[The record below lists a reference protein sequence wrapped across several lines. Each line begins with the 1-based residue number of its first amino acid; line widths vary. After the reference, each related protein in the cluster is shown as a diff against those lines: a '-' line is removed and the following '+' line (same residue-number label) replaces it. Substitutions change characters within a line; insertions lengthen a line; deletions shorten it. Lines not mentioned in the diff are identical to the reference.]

1 MTVGLSSFG
10 LSTFNE
16 HALGGLVLRSH
27 EYTWEMENNTGAN
40 LPFLKRL
47 RNFVNMSYYIYYY
60 YYYYALIPNQQKLAE
75 KYFGP
80 LPPFLEVL
88 KNVSLLFINQADVM
102 IAARPKL
109 ANIITYT
116 SSHIE
121 KKLTPLPKVRFI
133 Q

>member
-1 MTVGLSSFG
+1 MTVGLSSVG
-10 LSTFNE
+10 LLAFNE
-16 HALGGLVLRSH
+16 HALGGLVLPSH
-27 EYTWEMENNTGAN
+27 EYTWEMEDNTGAN

-60 YYYYALIPNQQKLAE
+60 YYYALIPNQQKLAE

-80 LPPFLEVL
+80 LPPLLDVL

-109 ANIITYT
+109 ANVITYT
-116 SSHIE
+116 SS
-121 KKLTPLPKVRFI
+121 T
-133 Q
+133 

>member
-1 MTVGLSSFG
+1 MTVGLSSVG
-10 LSTFNE
+10 LLAFNE
-16 HALGGLVLRSH
+16 HALGGLVLPSH
-27 EYTWEMENNTGAN
+27 EYTWEMEDNTGAN

-47 RNFVNMSYYIYYY
+47 RNFINMSYYIHYYY
-60 YYYYALIPNQQKLAE
+60 HALIPYQQKLAE

-80 LPPFLEVL
+80 LPPLLDVL
-88 KNVSLLFINQADVM
+88 KNVSMLFVNQADVM